1 MKVLKI
7 KGGARQVELAGPESA
22 LLRQVL
28 EGLQEAY
35 QTAPGEL
42 DPMVGNLWYGRAGLK
57 EAGIRG
63 EEAIH
68 WIEGLHE
75 ARLGR
80 QAALQRWM
88 NSMPKAGQ
96 AGVWSISEQ
105 DVELLVASLNDHRLR
120 RAGEFDLGERD
131 LEVKAMERAK
141 GDKRIALV
149 EIHFLA
155 WLIELIL
162 HE

>member
-1 MKVLKI
+1 MRISKS
-7 KGGARQVELAGPESA
+7 KGGGVQVELAGPEAA

-42 DPMVGNLWYGRAGLK
+42 DPMVANLWYGRAGLK

-63 EEAIH
+63 EEAVH

-75 ARLGR
+75 VRLGR
-80 QAALQRWM
+80 QKFLGRWLKALPQLGH
-88 NSMPKAGQ
+88 S
-96 AGVWSISEQ
+96 GVWNISEE
-105 DVELLVASLNDHRLR
+105 DVETLVAALNDHRLR
-120 RAGEFDLGERD
+120 RSAEFDLGEGD
-131 LEVKAMERAK
+131 LEVRAMEKAK
-141 GDKRIALV
+141 GDKRVALV

-155 WLIELIL
+155 WMIELL
-162 HE
+162 LQE